1 MAVCMQGS
9 SISGVDQASA
19 RLKLNDDG
27 FYTLSLGSGD
37 MGTGSDTTMAQIAAE
52 VLQCSLDRVTVTSG
66 DTDTSPYDSGSYA
79 SSTAFLTGYATE
91 KAARKLRE
99 EICSLGARILKV
111 PAEKIEFD
119 GEKVFLPGTVV
130 PNAGAACT
138 DTPNAGTAGTDALSV
153 GRSFVTLKEI
163 SDAAFLQREFPLE
176 VTETHI
182 SPTSPPPFMAG
193 AVELEVDP
201 ETGEAKVLEY
211 DACVDCGT
219 PLNLNLVRVQ
229 AEGGILQGIGMAL
242 MENITY
248 DRRGRILEDSLM
260 NYRIPARN
268 DLGHINVEFECS
280 YEKSG
285 PFGAKSIGEVVLNTP
300 GPAIADAVYNAVGLR
315 CTELPITPEMIAL
328 RKPCLPDARMRG

>member
-1 MAVCMQGS
+1 
-9 SISGVDQASA
+9 
-19 RLKLNDDG
+19 
-27 FYTLSLGSGD
+27 
-37 MGTGSDTTMAQIAAE
+37 
-52 VLQCSLDRVTVTSG
+52 
-66 DTDTSPYDSGSYA
+66 
-79 SSTAFLTGYATE
+79 
-91 KAARKLRE
+91 
-99 EICSLGARILKV
+99 
-111 PAEKIEFD
+111 
-119 GEKVFLPGTVV
+119 
-130 PNAGAACT
+130 
-138 DTPNAGTAGTDALSV
+138 
-153 GRSFVTLKEI
+153 
-163 SDAAFLQREFPLE
+163 
-176 VTETHI
+176 
-182 SPTSPPPFMAG
+182 MAG

-260 NYRIPARN
+260 NYRIPTRN

-328 RKPCLPDARMRG
+328 RKPCLPDERMRE